1 MAQRTIHMLFAKL
14 VADKLEISD
23 LDRFYLGSILPDAYV
38 EATDRKVAH
47 FIKYMPEDN
56 CLFFD
61 FQDFATKYQK
71 EIIED
76 NLYLGYYAHLVED
89 AFYRYYEKDML
100 SKIKSYKL
108 DILHQDYRILNS
120 YIDKHYDL
128 PKQIKVPDRFNAESL
143 NDITA
148 FNVDKLTKDYSND
161 LQECVNEKTKL
172 LTEEMIE
179 EFISKYIDVLT
190 SELLS
195 IQKSYSTLNA
205 LDYKWLNKN
214 V

>member
-1 MAQRTIHMLFAKL
+1 MLFAKL
-14 VADKLEISD
+14 VADKLEITD

-38 EATDRKVAH
+38 EATDRKIAH
-47 FIKYMPEDN
+47 FIKYIPGDN

-76 NLYLGYYAHLVED
+76 NFHLGYYAHLVED
-89 AFYRYYEKDML
+89 AFYRYYLYYEKDML

-128 PKQIKVPDRFNAESL
+128 PKQIKVPDRFNAESS

-148 FNVDKLTKDYSND
+148 FDVEKLIEDYSND
-161 LQECVNEKTKL
+161 LHEFVNEMTKL

-179 EFISKYIDVLT
+179 EFISKYIDILA

-195 IQKSYSTLNA
+195 IQKGHSTLNA
-205 LDYKWLNKN
+205 LDYKWLNKTGKK
-214 V
+214 

>member
-1 MAQRTIHMLFAKL
+1 MLFAKL
-14 VADKLEISD
+14 VAHKLEITD

-38 EATDRKVAH
+38 EATDRQIAH

-61 FQDFATKYQK
+61 FQDFATKYEK

-89 AFYRYYEKDML
+89 AFYRYYLYYEKDML

-148 FNVDKLTKDYSND
+148 FDVEKLINDYSND
-161 LQECVNEKTKL
+161 LHEFVNEKTKL

-179 EFISKYIDVLT
+179 EFISKYIDILA

-195 IQKSYSTLNA
+195 IQKGHSTLNA
-205 LDYKWLNKN
+205 LDYKWLNKTGKK
-214 V
+214 